1 MKCLVELRDAGFIE
15 VENKTIIKDNVKLDN
30 VPCKTLP
37 NNKATKTYQ
46 I

>member
-1 MKCLVELRDAGFIE
+1 MKEKYGIYQKTKNGKAQNIPLTDEAIE
-15 VENKTIIKDNVKLDN
+15 ILQAR
-30 VPCKTLP
+30 TLP